1 MYVLKHHTHWGKYL
15 QKMVLSQNPHIKG
28 WAKTLL
34 KRLRDF
40 LDGKADPLWLKKGH
54 PRLPNGFD

>member
-1 MYVLKHHTHWGKYL
+1 
-15 QKMVLSQNPHIKG
+15 MVLSQNPHIKG

-54 PRLPNGFD
+54 ARLPNGFE